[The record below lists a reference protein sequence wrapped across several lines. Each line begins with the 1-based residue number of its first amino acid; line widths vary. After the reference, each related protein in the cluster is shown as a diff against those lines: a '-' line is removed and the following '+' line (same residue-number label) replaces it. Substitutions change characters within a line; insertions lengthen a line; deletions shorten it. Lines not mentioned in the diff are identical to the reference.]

1 MIVSRRMM
9 MALATAFSIALAQP
23 SGAFAKIVSL
33 EEAMKDLVYGSA
45 DAKVEVVEY
54 ASLACPA
61 CLYFHDNIFPVIK
74 AEYIDTGKVR
84 FIYHDFPTNTAA
96 LAASMVA
103 RCAGPERHGAMND
116 IFFSTQKQW
125 SHSENPMQAIGMV
138 ARMAGLG
145 PTEVDACIKN
155 SKLMNAI
162 QDGAKKANAELG
174 VNSTPTVFIAGKL
187 LEHTMDIGKVRAAID
202 EALKAA
208 K

>member
-9 MALATAFSIALAQP
+9 LAIAATFCIALAQP
-23 SGAFAKIVSL
+23 TGAFAKIVSL

-61 CLYFHDNIFPVIK
+61 CLYFHDNVFPVIK
-74 AEYIDTGKVR
+74 SEYIDTGKIR
-84 FIYHDFPTNTAA
+84 FIYHDFPTNSAA

-103 RCAGPERHGAMND
+103 RCAGPDRHGAMND

-125 SHSENPMQAIGMV
+125 AHSENPMQAIGMV

-162 QDGAKKANAELG
+162 QDKAKKANADLG
-174 VNSTPTVFIAGKL
+174 VNATPTVFVAGKM
-187 LEHTMDIGKVRAAID
+187 LEHTMDIDKVKAAID